1 MRRIFL
7 ALFILF
13 ASLNLNAQIAK
24 TDSLSVYERNSVTA
38 QKLIS
43 WGRSSFITGG
53 IYSALGGALIATPII
68 IDHFSAPTPPEELNE
83 DMLSPIM
90 FVTGLACAV
99 VGISTVMIGIPV
111 TIAGHGINSS
121 DVFWKDQRYDSPGQ
135 QGYGVILDVAAFLY
149 WFQVTAT
156 VGYHFNKRLF
166 LGAGL
171 GGSMDYYDAFGTDN
185 GIKIDL
191 PLYADFRYTIANR
204 FISPY
209 LGFRAGYDVLDNNPY
224 LGADLGLRIRMSSDN
239 PKSLW
244 VSATG
249 EVSGS
254 YLHAGIK
261 MGWSF

>member
-1 MRRIFL
+1 MRRILIVF
-7 ALFILF
+7 FILF

-43 WGRSSFITGG
+43 WGRNSFITGG
-53 IYSALGGALIATPII
+53 ICTAIGGALIATPII

-90 FVTGLACAV
+90 LVTGLACAV
-99 VGISTVMIGIPV
+99 VGVSTVMFGIPI

-121 DVFWKDQRYDSPGQ
+121 DVYWKDQRYDAPGQ
-135 QGYGVILDVAAFLY
+135 QGFGIILDAAAFLY

-156 VGYHFNKRLF
+156 AGYHFNKRLF

-171 GGSMDYYDAFGTDN
+171 GGSLDYFDAFGTDN
-185 GIKIDL
+185 HIKIDL
-191 PLYADFRYTIANR
+191 PLYADFRYSMANR
-204 FISPY
+204 LISPY
-209 LGFRAGYDVLDNNPY
+209 LGLRAGYDVLDNSPY
-224 LGADLGLRIRMSSDN
+224 MGADLGLRIRMSSDS